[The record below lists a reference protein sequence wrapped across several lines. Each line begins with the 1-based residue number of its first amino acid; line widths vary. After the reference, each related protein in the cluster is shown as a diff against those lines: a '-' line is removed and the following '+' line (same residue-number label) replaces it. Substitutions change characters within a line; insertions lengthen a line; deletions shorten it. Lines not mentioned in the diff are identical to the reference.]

1 MSESFDEVLKLL
13 QVRVYRDPDNPR
25 IKFATIGTTAEVIL
39 QKLAANSFFF
49 LSSFPFSP
57 SRLMRMSLIYVG
69 FFVGCFISLGSIVC
83 HIIYGIAYP
92 FAKLTFTDSAIP
104 AVRGWLTERG
114 YSWPAEISS
123 KATLD

>member
-1 MSESFDEVLKLL
+1 
-13 QVRVYRDPDNPR
+13 
-25 IKFATIGTTAEVIL
+25 
-39 QKLAANSFFF
+39 
-49 LSSFPFSP
+49 
-57 SRLMRMSLIYVG
+57 MRMSLIYVG

-104 AVRGWLTERG
+104 AFRGWLTERG